1 MAAPPNCVVAVVDD
15 DNRVLKSLGTL
26 LASAGY
32 VVRLYSSAEKLLQR
46 DGGLAELDCLVSDIG
61 IPGVDGFEL
70 QRVAKAANPKLP
82 VILITGRDDLA
93 KRASVSG
100 SRADALL
107 QKPFEG
113 SDLLAAISKALGA
126 APR

>member
-1 MAAPPNCVVAVVDD
+1 MAASANCVVAVVDD
-15 DNRVLKSLGTL
+15 DNRVLKSLGNL
-26 LASAGY
+26 LQSAGY
-32 VVRLYSSAEKLLQR
+32 AVRLYSSAEKLLQL
-46 DGGLAELDCLVSDIG
+46 DGGLVELDCLVSDIG

-70 QRVAKAANPKLP
+70 QRVAKAAKPGLS

-93 KRASVSG
+93 KQASMSG

-107 QKPFEG
+107 LKPFEG